1 MVEMGKVDGYN
12 DSDKERRGGHSST
25 AQGRDDFE
33 VDKGRIIHSGA
44 FRRLQGKTQVLGVGE
59 RDFYRTRL
67 THSLEVA
74 QLGRGMCLE
83 LPNEGFRPNPDLVE
97 AIALAH
103 DIGHPP
109 FGHSGEDFLHEKMKG
124 YGGFGANP
132 QNIRIVT
139 FLEAKYADYGLDLT
153 RACIDGLTKY
163 PKLYKDPQEDSKFTY
178 LSEPGDQALFD
189 WIKKDVVHRDWVPVE
204 GQIADLADQMA
215 YSVNDIEDAIR
226 AGLFNPIDM
235 RNRAEEI
242 SKQAKKKLQGIA
254 AKEEHDRSDVPEITG
269 PDAICEMAKHLQ
281 CKVVEPADYRER
293 KVNLKKWTS
302 DQIKRMK
309 EARIG
314 KRSSDEPSVRY
325 RYALKIELEVHA
337 LIHVLKAAAGL
348 LVFSD
353 PRVTTLEEK
362 GHLII
367 DALFDKFRESEKF
380 RLMPIDFQQMIEK
393 KTAGKERLIADFISG
408 MTDRYA
414 YQYYGRLFEPGI
426 GSFYEDV

>member
-1 MVEMGKVDGYN
+1 MALGVDDY
-12 DSDKERRGGHSST
+12 DSADKMRLGGHRS
-25 AQGRDDFE
+25 AAIRDDFE

-74 QLGRGMCLE
+74 QLGRGMCVELE
-83 LPNEGFRPNPDLVE
+83 NDGFLPNADLVE
-97 AIALAH
+97 AISLAH

-109 FGHSGEDFLHEKMKG
+109 FGHSGEDCLHGKMQDS
-124 YGGFGANP
+124 GGFGANP

-139 FLEAKYADYGLDLT
+139 FLEAKYSENGLDLT

-163 PKLYKDPQEDSKFTY
+163 PVLYDKALHKGSKFTY
-178 LSEPGDQALFD
+178 SSEPKDIELFH
-189 WIKKDVVHRDWVPVE
+189 WIKQGVQHLEWNPVE

-242 SKQAKKKLQGIA
+242 SKCAKDKLKKIA
-254 AKEEHDRSDVPEITG
+254 FKDGHKRDDVPEITA
-269 PDAICEMAKHLQ
+269 PEAIKAVANDLQ
-281 CKVVEPADYRER
+281 VNVFEPEDYRQR
-293 KVNLKKWTS
+293 KINLKSWTS
-302 DQIKRMK
+302 AQIKK
-309 EARIG
+309 LKKAKIV
-314 KRSSDEPSVRY
+314 KRSETEPSVRY
-325 RYALKIELEVHA
+325 RYGLNVELEAHA
-337 LIHVLKAAAGL
+337 LIQVLKEAARI

-362 GHLII
+362 GHFII
-367 DALFDKFRESEKF
+367 EALVDKLRKNYQ
-380 RLMPIDFQQMIEK
+380 LMPIDFQQLVNREVASKDRI
-393 KTAGKERLIADFISG
+393 IADFVSG

-414 YQYYGRLFEPGI
+414 YHYYGRLFEPGT